1 VALSSDAYSS
11 VCSERASLNQKVK
24 TPFPILTT
32 SSTITG
38 CDPAETDTH
47 WRAKKGKASFNWRLL
62 FDVELGHSTRAMK
75 FPYLHLQLWD
85 RDILKWNDCA
95 GEGTVN
101 LGRYYRKAYKRN
113 MALKLFETKKG
124 AAAKRAGGDN
134 TDSSTINPLTNASC
148 SSNTKAK
155 KQLHSPQMLQHTLFD
170 TYTDDIPIEE
180 DSPEVHA
187 AWEKAQLSR
196 SLASQPSL
204 NSNNLNDNTNTNG
217 VNITPRNSTPLW
229 ATASGKFTTNNNFS
243 KSTKSPTSG
252 FAPISQ
258 LLPPRAATDSD
269 DENSS
274 DEGSEEEVGGGKI
287 DDGLK
292 RVHVDSRKKVKMLPF
307 CRNLVCLA
315 SLLEYLAY

>member
-1 VALSSDAYSS
+1 MSCACVRWFTL
-11 VCSERASLNQKVK
+11 EQ
-24 TPFPILTT
+24 
-32 SSTITG
+32 TG
-38 CDPAETDTH
+38 CAHNGRMPAPKERLPQSRPVPSAARDTTAETDQH
-47 WRAKKGKASFNWRLL
+47 YRLL

-124 AAAKRAGGDN
+124 AAAKRAGADN
-134 TDSSTINPLTNASC
+134 TDSSTINP
-148 SSNTKAK
+148 SNKPKGK
-155 KQLHSPQMLQHTLFD
+155 KQLHSPQMLQHALLD
-170 TYTDDIPIEE
+170 TYTDDIPVEE
-180 DSPEVHA
+180 DTPEVRA

-204 NSNNLNDNTNTNG
+204 NSNNQNNNTNNA
-217 VNITPRNSTPLW
+217 NITPRNSTPLW

-243 KSTKSPTSG
+243 KSTKSPTSD

-258 LLPPRAATDSD
+258 LLPPRAAADSD

-274 DEGSEEEVGGGKI
+274 DEGSTEEGVGSVGGGKI

-292 RVHVDSRKKVKMLPF
+292 RVHVDSRKKVILHYYCQLCVVLLPV
-307 CRNLVCLA
+307 LVLID
-315 SLLEYLAY
+315 SVSPY